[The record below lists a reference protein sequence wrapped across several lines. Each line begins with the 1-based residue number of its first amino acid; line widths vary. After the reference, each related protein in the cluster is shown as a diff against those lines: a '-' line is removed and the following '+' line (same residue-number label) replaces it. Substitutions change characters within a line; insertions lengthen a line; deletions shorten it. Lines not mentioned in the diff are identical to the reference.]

1 MYNPNLSRECIR
13 DTLLC
18 KRNGAYQTTT
28 LAYALYNR
36 NVEILCKGQLAPHR
50 EKKMTPGRILA
61 MQQRKRFPQVI
72 IFVRGGRVEEVYS
85 SNPDICVDVA
95 DYDFDYDDPD
105 RDAGLRK
112 LEERAQQPD
121 MHLIYE

>member
-13 DTLLC
+13 DTLLS

-36 NVEILCKGQLAPHR
+36 NVEILRKGQLAPHR
-50 EKKMTPGRILA
+50 EKKMPGRILA

-72 IFVRGGRVEEVYS
+72 IFVRDGRVEEVFS
-85 SNPDICVDVA
+85 SNPNICVDVA

-105 RDAGLRK
+105 RDAGLRE

>member
-1 MYNPNLSRECIR
+1 MKDFFLSRECIR

-36 NVEILCKGQLAPHR
+36 NVSILRKGQLAPYR
-50 EKKMTPGRILA
+50 ERKMAAGRILA
-61 MQQRKRFPQVI
+61 MQQRKRSPKII
-72 IFVRGGRVEEVYS
+72 IFVRGGRVDKVYCS
-85 SNPDICVDVA
+85 HPDAYVDVA

-105 RDAGLRK
+105 HDARLREM
-112 LEERAQQPD
+112 EERAQQPD
-121 MHLIYE
+121 MHLIYG

>member
-1 MYNPNLSRECIR
+1 MKDVFLSRECIR

-36 NVEILCKGQLAPHR
+36 NVSILRKGQLAPYR
-50 EKKMTPGRILA
+50 ERKMAAGRILA
-61 MQQRKRFPQVI
+61 MQQRKRSPKII
-72 IFVRGGRVEEVYS
+72 IFVRGGRVDEVYCS
-85 SNPDICVDVA
+85 HPDAYVDVA

-105 RDAGLRK
+105 RDEELHE
-112 LEERAQQPD
+112 LEESVRQPG
-121 MHLIYE
+121 MYLVHC

>member
-36 NVEILCKGQLAPHR
+36 NITVLRKGQLAPHKER
-50 EKKMTPGRILA
+50 KMIPGRILA
-61 MQQRKRFPQVI
+61 MQQRKRCPQVI
-72 IFVRGGRVEEVYS
+72 IFVRDGRVDEVYS
-85 SNPDICVDVA
+85 SAPNICVDVA
-95 DYDFDYDDPD
+95 DYDFDCDDPD
-105 RDAGLRK
+105 RDEGLRE
-112 LEERAQQPD
+112 LEERAHQPD
-121 MHLIYE
+121 MSLIYS